1 MNSIALNRPCPQHK
15 QSLFA
20 RIRSVLSVRR
30 QRQQLARLDTRALND
45 IGITRAQAD
54 AEARRPIWDAPQFWK
69 SCL

>member
-1 MNSIALNRPCPQHK
+1 MNSIALSRPCPQHK

-30 QRQQLARLDTRALND
+30 QRQQLARLDARALND
-45 IGITRAQAD
+45 IGITRAEAD

>member
-1 MNSIALNRPCPQHK
+1 MNSIALNRHCPRHK

-20 RIRSVLSVRR
+20 RIRFVLSVRR
-30 QRQQLARLDTRALND
+30 QRQQLAQLDARALND